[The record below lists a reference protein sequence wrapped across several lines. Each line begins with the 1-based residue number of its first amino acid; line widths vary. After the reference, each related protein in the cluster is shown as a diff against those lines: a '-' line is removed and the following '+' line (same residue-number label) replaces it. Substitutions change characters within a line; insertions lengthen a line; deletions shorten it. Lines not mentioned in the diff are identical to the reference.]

1 MLLPKRLICALAAM
15 VFTAV
20 AVLLPSPAAH
30 ADGRSPNSDG
40 LMREE
45 VSFRGGGGL
54 TLHGTV
60 LSPVTPQATGARPG
74 IVLVGGSG
82 PGPREEYRQEAESFA
97 LAGITTLVYDKRTVR
112 YSTMDRDFGL
122 LAEDALAGVRLL
134 RGRGGVDPRHVGLWG
149 FSEGGWVAPLAA
161 ARSSD
166 VAFVIT
172 IGGPGYSPLR
182 TQTWNLTNRLQRR
195 GITGSY
201 LHAVKGPAAQLIDS
215 TAPFPEGD
223 YDPLPVWKRLHRT
236 PVLALWGDHD
246 TQVPPLESA
255 RIIERALADAGN
267 GHVVIRFLGEAAHN
281 GHRTS
286 DGFDRI
292 GGPLYQG
299 KRLGALAP
307 GYMDTMTSWVHAVAS
322 GHPPPSSTAPA
333 PAQAAASTPTSGTW
347 YAWLAPV
354 LLLLGFASYPVSGA
368 LRRITGRPRP
378 RTRWCVAL
386 WRWLAGLG
394 LVATTVA
401 LLCPIV
407 VFTAGDGAATPV
419 VAGRPV
425 GWLVAQ
431 VLSIAVVALT
441 GVAAVTAVT
450 AWRRRFEH
458 PSADARPVQS
468 TAARAT
474 VMVTAVLFVPWALW
488 WGTLRP

>member
-1 MLLPKRLICALAAM
+1 MTLSRNRLIFALVVAVWAASG
-15 VFTAV
+15 
-20 AVLLPSPAAH
+20 VLLPAPAAH
-30 ADGRSPNSDG
+30 AAGRGPDGDG
-40 LMREE
+40 LMRQE

-60 LSPVTPQATGARPG
+60 LSPVTTRTTRARPG

-97 LAGITTLVYDKRTVR
+97 RAGITTLVYDKRTVG
-112 YSTMDRDFGL
+112 YSTLDRDFGL
-122 LAEDALAGVRLL
+122 LAEDALAGVRVLT
-134 RGRGGVDPRHVGLWG
+134 GRVGVDPRHVGLWG

-172 IGGPGYSPLR
+172 IGGPGHSPLR
-182 TQTWNLTNRLQRR
+182 TQAWHLANRLRHR

-201 LHAVKGPAAQLIDS
+201 LHAMTGPTAQLMDS
-215 TAPFPEGD
+215 TGLFPEGD
-223 YDPLPVWKRLHRT
+223 YDPLPMWERLHRT

-246 TQVPPLESA
+246 IQVPPRESA
-255 RIIERALADAGN
+255 RVLQRALAKAGN
-267 GHVVIRFLGEAAHN
+267 AHVVIRFLHHTAHN

-292 GGPLYQG
+292 GGPVYQG
-299 KRLGALAP
+299 KRLGAPAP

-322 GHPPPSSTAPA
+322 GHPPVPHTGPA
-333 PAQAAASTPTSGTW
+333 PPQAAASTAVAGTW
-347 YAWLAPV
+347 YAWLTPV

-368 LRRITGRPRP
+368 LRRITRRARPH
-378 RTRWCVAL
+378 TRRCVSL

-394 LVATTVA
+394 LAAVTAT
-401 LLCPIV
+401 LLCPLA
-407 VFTAGDGAATPV
+407 VFIAGDGAAAPV

-431 VLSIAVVALT
+431 VLSVAVVALT
-441 GVAAVTAVT
+441 GAAAVTA
-450 AWRRRFEH
+450 RRPRLEH
-458 PSADARPVQS
+458 APAGARPVRQ